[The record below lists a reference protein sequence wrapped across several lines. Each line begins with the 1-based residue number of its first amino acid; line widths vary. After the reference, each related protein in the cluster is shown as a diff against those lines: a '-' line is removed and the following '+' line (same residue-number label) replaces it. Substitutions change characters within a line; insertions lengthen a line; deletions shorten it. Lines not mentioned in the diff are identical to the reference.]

1 VILVA
6 ALACVALQVEAVSA
20 TGPSTLSSVE
30 LPSGAATTMT
40 VLDHRLN
47 AFGYSAAQ
55 GVYYGIS
62 PTGQVVVVDR
72 QGGSTV
78 VGHVPH
84 PGLVQAVAGAIHGD
98 YFYVRAASALYVVD
112 VNPASANFLRLV
124 QAKVLWPLDVF
135 VSVDDFDYN
144 PADGLLYGVATKL
157 LGHPEVVTID
167 PDTGHVHPLPTPIPM
182 PDGPGY
188 GSAVLGP
195 DGALYAT
202 NNDEG
207 GQSTLY
213 RVALDGSGSVT
224 RLTARPAARTIDMAG
239 CYAALPPTYV
249 PPTTTTTTTPPPVVT
264 TTPAPEPPV
273 VIPPPS
279 STTTTEAAAPPP
291 PSSSTTTAAPTPA
304 PAAAPVP
311 PPLVTTATT
320 PTTSRAAPKPTFE
333 VNRPVEEVVAVADR
347 RTETKRRWSLAVLL
361 LVVGAGA
368 VAAQRA
374 RRV

>member
-1 VILVA
+1 MILVA

-20 TGPSTLSSVE
+20 DGPSTLSSVE
-30 LPSGAATTMT
+30 LPSGVATTMT
-40 VLDHRLN
+40 VLDQRLN

-62 PTGQVVVVDR
+62 PAGEVVVVDR
-72 QGGSTV
+72 QGGSSV

-84 PGLVQAVAGAIHGD
+84 SGLVQAVAGAIHGD
-98 YFYVRAASALYVVD
+98 YFYVRAAGAVYVMNI
-112 VNPASANFLRLV
+112 NPASADFLGLV
-124 QAKVLWPLDVF
+124 QAKMLWPLDVF

-157 LGHPEVVTID
+157 LGHPEVVTVD
-167 PDTGHVHPLPTPIPM
+167 PNTGYVNPLATPIPM

-188 GSAVLGP
+188 GAAVLGP

-224 RLTARPAARTIDMAG
+224 RLSARPAARTIDMAG

-249 PPTTTTTTTPPPVVT
+249 PPTTTTTTLPPVVT
-264 TTPAPEPPV
+264 TTPPTTPTPLPPAETPVTTSEAV
-273 VIPPPS
+273 V
-279 STTTTEAAAPPP
+279 PPP
-291 PSSSTTTAAPTPA
+291 PSPTTTPPSVA

-320 PTTSRAAPKPTFE
+320 PTAPRVAPKPTYE

-361 LVVGAGA
+361 LVIGAGA

-374 RRV
+374 RRA